1 VSIFLIILLLVFNT
15 VISCWNAYAAGLGWR
30 EATGFMRLVVWSALV
45 MSACGFFQ
53 TFAIVGAVIAAA
65 SHWITPAQLQGMLS
79 LTYLLII
86 VPVLGS
92 GLIIT
97 IHSWRQAMQTRSA
110 LDIGVAGYN
119 TFAMGKNAYDAA
131 SGIPDALAGV
141 GSLFAPDSDDSA
153 QSMIAK
159 LVIVLILFVAGVLAV
174 GGTWLFF
181 RMGRRAA
188 MRQAVA

>member
-1 VSIFLIILLLVFNT
+1 MILIVLLLAFNT
-15 VISCWNAYAAGLGWR
+15 LISCWNAYAAGLGWR
-30 EATGFMRLVVWSALV
+30 DATGFMRLVVWSALV

-53 TFAIVGAVIAAA
+53 TFAIVGAVVAVA
-65 SHWITPAQLQGMLS
+65 SHWITPTQLQGMLS

-119 TFAMGKNAYDAA
+119 TLAMGKNVYDAA
-131 SGIPDALAGV
+131 SGVPEAMSGV
-141 GSLFAPDSDDSA
+141 GKLFAPDSDDDA
-153 QSMIAK
+153 QAMIAK
-159 LVIVLILFVAGVLAV
+159 LAIGLILFVAGVLAV